1 MYHSLT
7 LRVTSPLP
15 PPQKRTQEIRK
26 RKEMEHEMLSNPV
39 KGFSGSNLN
48 ELGECACVIT
58 ANQAMSAEEIEE
70 VFYLVFPS
78 TFVILAVGSSLSG
91 YELKVSKGLM
101 RILVLTLY
109 TSLEIPYY

>member
-1 MYHSLT
+1 
-7 LRVTSPLP
+7 
-15 PPQKRTQEIRK
+15 
-26 RKEMEHEMLSNPV
+26 MLSNPV

-101 RILVLTLY
+101 RILILSLY
-109 TSLEIPYY
+109 TSLEIHSIFAFSDVFCSPLKVIMCLDE

>member
-1 MYHSLT
+1 
-7 LRVTSPLP
+7 
-15 PPQKRTQEIRK
+15 
-26 RKEMEHEMLSNPV
+26 MLSNPV

-101 RILVLTLY
+101 RILVLPLY
-109 TSLEIPYY
+109 TRHRIFAFSVTL